1 MSTVDRAL
9 SILRLF
15 GPQKPE
21 WTVEEAAREMG
32 LPASTVYRY
41 FRSLTETGLI
51 VNFASGRYVI
61 GPAIIE
67 LDRQTRRLDPLIVAA
82 EPVLD
87 ALWPSRDIESVALL
101 CRIYRRKVMCVH
113 QRATP
118 NASLALSY
126 ERGRPMP
133 LYRGSP
139 SKIILA
145 HLDRR
150 VLRRCFEQDASEIA
164 QAGLGDSWEDFLATL
179 RKLRRKGYSQTAGEL
194 DVNARGA
201 SAPIFGPDGDIMA
214 SISLV
219 MKAVEV
225 DDAIA
230 SEAIAFVKDAGRE
243 VSKRLQAHA
252 ERSAVIAE

>member
-9 SILRLF
+9 SILRFF
-15 GPQKPE
+15 GPEKPE

-32 LPASTVYRY
+32 LPTSTVYRY

-67 LDRQTRRLDPLIVAA
+67 LDRQTRRLDPLIVAS

-87 ALWPSRDIESVALL
+87 ALWPSSNVESVALL

-113 QRATP
+113 QRAVA

-133 LYRGSP
+133 LYRGSA

-150 VLRRCFEQDASEIA
+150 VLRRCFEQDAAEIF
-164 QAGLGDSWEDFLATL
+164 QAGLGNSWEEFLDTL
-179 RKLRRKGYSQTAGEL
+179 RKLRRKGYCQTAGEL
-194 DVNARGA
+194 DQNAYGV
-201 SAPIFGPDGDIMA
+201 SSPIFGPDGEIMA
-214 SISLV
+214 SVTLV
-219 MKAVEV
+219 MNATDVNE
-225 DDAIA
+225 AIA
-230 SEAIAFVKDAGRE
+230 SDAIAFVRNAGLE

-252 ERSAVIAE
+252 QRSASGV